1 MPTTKPIKRALIST
15 SDKSGLVEFA
25 KQLVELGIEIIATGG
40 TASLLAESNIPI
52 TEVADYT
59 GFPEIMDGRVKS
71 LHPKIHGGLLGRRGV
86 DDDVMAE
93 HGILPIDLV
102 VVNLY
107 PFQQTIY
114 DPECTLKKAL
124 EHIDVGGPTM
134 LRAAAKNFPDVTV
147 LVDPQDYQWIFEE
160 MKSHEGSTTF
170 ETRHTLAQKTFSH
183 LANYDKAIAEY
194 LAKDDKPLSSEL
206 FPKDF
211 EPHYQKKTE
220 LRYGENPHQQ
230 AAFYRSIPSQPNSL
244 AQAKQWQG
252 KELSFNNLMDADC
265 ALSCVRIF
273 SSQIPCCV
281 IVKHATPC
289 GVAQGKSQLDS
300 YNKAY
305 TSDPTSAFGG
315 IIAFNT
321 PLEANT
327 AEKIV
332 AQQFVEVLI
341 APSITNDAFVHL
353 RTKPN
358 IRVLTCGQL
367 AQAIHSFTLH
377 SISGGLLLQQSDTQ
391 LLNPNEL
398 RIVTRR
404 EPTHSEL
411 ENLLFAWDVV
421 KFVKSNAIVYAK
433 DCTTLG
439 IGCGQTS
446 RVFAARIAA
455 LKAKESN
462 LSLEGAVMSS
472 DAFFP
477 FSDSIDLAASLGITA
492 IIQPGGSKR
501 DPEVIAA
508 ADNTNIAML
517 FTGIRHFRH

>member
-1 MPTTKPIKRALIST
+1 MSTSTPIKRALIST

-25 KQLVELGIEIIATGG
+25 KQLVALDVEIIATGG
-40 TASLLAESNIPI
+40 TAALLAENHISI

-71 LHPKIHGGLLGRRGV
+71 LHPKIHGGLLGRRGI
-86 DDDVMAE
+86 DDQAMAE
-93 HGILPIDLV
+93 HGILPINLV

-114 DPECTLKKAL
+114 DPECTLEKAL

-147 LVDPQDYQWIFEE
+147 IVDPQDYQWILEE
-160 MKSHEGSTTF
+160 IQAHEGATTLK
-170 ETRHTLAQKTFSH
+170 TRHTLAQKTFSH

-211 EPHYQKKTE
+211 EPHYQKKIE
-220 LRYGENPHQQ
+220 LRYGENPQQQ

-265 ALSCVRIF
+265 ALACVRTF
-273 SSQIPCCV
+273 SSHIPCCV

-289 GVAQGKSQLDS
+289 GVAQGESQLDA

-305 TSDPTSAFGG
+305 ATDPTSAFGG
-315 IIAFNT
+315 IMAFNT
-321 PLEANT
+321 PLEAKT
-327 AEKIV
+327 ADKIV
-332 AQQFVEVLI
+332 SQQFVEVLV
-341 APSITNDAFVHL
+341 APSITNDAFAFL
-353 RTKPN
+353 RAKPN
-358 IRVLTCGQL
+358 MRVLTCGQL
-367 AQAIHSFTLH
+367 TQPIHSFTLH
-377 SISGGLLLQQSDTQ
+377 SISGGLLLQQSDSQ
-391 LLNPNEL
+391 PLNPNQL
-398 RIVTRR
+398 RIVSHRQ
-404 EPTHSEL
+404 PTHPEL

-421 KFVKSNAIVYAK
+421 KYVKSNAIVYAK
-433 DCTTLG
+433 DRATIG
-439 IGCGQTS
+439 IGNGQTS
-446 RVFAARIAA
+446 RIFAAKIAA
-455 LKAKESN
+455 LKAKEA
-462 LSLEGAVMSS
+462 SLALQGAAMAS

-477 FSDSIDLAASLGITA
+477 FPDSIELAVSVGITA

-501 DPEVIAA
+501 DAEVIAA
-508 ADNTNIAML
+508 ADNANIAMV
-517 FTGIRHFRH
+517 FTNMRHFRH